1 MWSRALEH
9 ELHHF
14 LGRMSVTGWIGHFLA
29 VGVFG
34 VAVPLRQGLDF
45 LDVMF
50 LLAYACLPCL
60 FAAPLVAESVA
71 GRRTQP
77 PVEGYIAQVVTPF
90 LFATIWSLLIF
101 TSAIAAV
108 NAANWYGKLILPPRA
123 ILWNVVLLSLAA
135 TAFASAIT
143 GWLALNVSSATMAK
157 SHARRLFLLVLLA
170 VLMYAR
176 MAPVTWK
183 HVVESRLTADGIT
196 WILLPV
202 SVGLLALAAF
212 LVRAGAVRRAEE
224 AAGPVFSLRS

>member
-1 MWSRALEH
+1 MWSKVFER

-14 LGRMSVTGWIGHFLA
+14 LGGMSVTSWIGHFLA

-71 GRRTQP
+71 GRKTQP
-77 PVEGYIAQVVTPF
+77 PNEGYIAQVVTPF
-90 LFATIWSLLIF
+90 VFATIWSLLIL

-123 ILWNVVLLSLAA
+123 ILWNVVLLSIAA

-143 GWLALNVSSATMAK
+143 GWLALNVSSASMAK
-157 SHARRLFLLVLLA
+157 SHARRLFLLILLA

-183 HVVESRLTADGIT
+183 RIVESRLTVDGIT
-196 WILLPV
+196 WILLPL
-202 SVGLLALAAF
+202 SVALLTLAF
-212 LVRAGAVRRAEE
+212 LLVRAGASRRAEE
-224 AAGPVFSLRS
+224 AAGPLFSLRS

>member
-1 MWSRALEH
+1 MWSQALER
-9 ELHHF
+9 ELHRF
-14 LGRMSVTGWIGHFLA
+14 LSGMSVMSWVGHFLA
-29 VGVFG
+29 IGVFG

-71 GRRTQP
+71 GRKTLP
-77 PVEGYIAQVVTPF
+77 PAEGYMAQVGIPF
-90 LFATIWSLLIF
+90 LFAMSWNLLIF
-101 TSAIAAV
+101 ASAIGAV

-123 ILWNVVLLSLAA
+123 ILWNVLLLSVAA

-143 GWLALNVSSATMAK
+143 GWLALNVASASLAK

-176 MAPVTWK
+176 MAPPPWK
-183 HVVESRLTADGIT
+183 RVVESRLTVDGIT
-196 WILLPV
+196 WVLLPSSLV
-202 SVGLLALAAF
+202 LLTLAY
-212 LVRAGAVRRAEE
+212 LLLRAGAGRRSEE